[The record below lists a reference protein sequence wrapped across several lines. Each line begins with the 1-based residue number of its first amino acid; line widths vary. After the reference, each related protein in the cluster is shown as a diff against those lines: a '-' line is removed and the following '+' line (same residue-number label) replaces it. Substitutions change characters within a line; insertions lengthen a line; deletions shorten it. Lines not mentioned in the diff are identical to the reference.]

1 MKVVKNEAKP
11 AVVKVVETI
20 VMPEQPATFDLIG
33 LSFEQMVLLTLLVGN
48 TGSWGKAAAYQLY
61 CDLADATGYRFT
73 GNCDFKVELTNE
85 ALEAEIERLKPLQKA

>member
-20 VMPEQPATFDLIG
+20 VMPEQPATFELVG

-48 TGSWGKAAAYQLY
+48 TGGCHKAGAYQLY

-73 GNCDFKVELTNE
+73 GGCGFKVELTGDL
-85 ALEAEIERLKPLQKA
+85 LEAEIKRLKSLQKA